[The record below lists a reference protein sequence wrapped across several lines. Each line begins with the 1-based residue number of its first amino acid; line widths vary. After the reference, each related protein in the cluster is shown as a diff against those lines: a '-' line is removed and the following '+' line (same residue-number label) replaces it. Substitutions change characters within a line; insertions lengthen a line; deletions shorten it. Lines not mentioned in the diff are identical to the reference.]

1 MIRVLFIFALALFPE
16 GLFAQALPP
25 AAPPSE
31 NITKLIRVHYNDPG
45 TITRILQSTNQPVK
59 VTFDA
64 GIKAVILRGKP
75 SDVAKVEQ
83 VVKELDTPP
92 AVSTSGDIELIVY
105 VAGGSNEP
113 ITSSSDKDLSTI
125 EPVVKQ
131 LRAIFPYKNYALLST
146 MFMRSQQG
154 SVAETSGLIE
164 YPFGNKSSSRPDNY
178 HISYHDATVSSDK
191 AKTVIHLADF
201 QFHTKV
207 SFVSGSLANTTQ
219 WQSFDVGTRS
229 DLDLHPGQT
238 VVVGNTNVA
247 GSSALFIVLS
257 AKLVD

>member
-1 MIRVLFIFALALFPE
+1 MIRILFIFALALLPE
-16 GLFAQALPP
+16 GLFAQAASP
-25 AAPPSE
+25 AAPKS
-31 NITKLIRVHYNDPG
+31 ITKVIRVHYGDPHS
-45 TITRILQSTNQPVK
+45 IANILHHVSPVN
-59 VTFDA
+59 VDWDGA
-64 GIKAVILRGKP
+64 LKAVILHGGP
-75 SDVAKVEQ
+75 SDVAIAEQ
-83 VVKELDTPP
+83 TIKELDLPP
-92 AVSTSGDIELIVY
+92 AVSTTGDIELIVY
-105 VAGGSNEP
+105 VVGGSNEP
-113 ITSSSDKDLSTI
+113 ITSSSNKDLSTI

-131 LRAIFPYKNYALLST
+131 LRAIFPYKGYALLST

-154 SVAETSGLIE
+154 SVAESSGLIE

-178 HISYHDATVSSDK
+178 HIYYHDATVSSDK

-201 QFHTKV
+201 RFNTKV
-207 SFVSGSLANTTQ
+207 SVVSGSLANTTQ

-247 GSSALFIVLS
+247 GNSALFIVLS